1 MDAMTDHPQVVRE
14 GHTDAEHMALLLHSH
29 RSAIG
34 YGRTSQEVVARNLP
48 PLERYHYGLMK
59 YMLDY
64 AEGVRSVHSDD
75 PEIVMSAQVI
85 VNAVTAFT
93 TKATQLHQEV
103 DR

>member
-1 MDAMTDHPQVVRE
+1 MTDEPTLTGHVAAALAPQ
-14 GHTDAEHMALLLHSH
+14 
-29 RSAIG
+29 
-34 YGRTSQEVVARNLP
+34 
-48 PLERYHYGLMK
+48 PLFFQ
-59 YMLDY
+59 
-64 AEGVRSVHSDD
+64 RSVHSDD